1 MLLPQLNV
9 IGPGRLG
16 QTLARLWHERASVR
30 VADLL
35 ARDCAHARAAADFIG
50 TGRVAGWDD
59 LAPAAITL
67 IATPDDAI
75 AGAAGRL
82 RAHVR
87 PGDVVFHCSGALSSD
102 LLAPLRAG
110 GAVVASVHPLFS
122 FADPV
127 TAVTGFTGT
136 WCAAEG
142 DAAALD
148 ILLPLF
154 DGIGAQRFTMP
165 ASGKL
170 LYHAGAVLA
179 CNHLVALMETALR
192 SMEGA
197 GVPREAAWSALKPL
211 IDGTLA
217 NLDRVG
223 PAQALTGPAARNDLG
238 IIAQEIAAT
247 TQLDSATGATYKVL
261 TDVALQLAAQR
272 RKS

>member
-35 ARDCAHARAAADFIG
+35 ARDTAHAGAAAGFIG
-50 TGRVAGWDD
+50 AGRVATWGD
-59 LAPAAITL
+59 LTPAAITL

-75 AGAAGRL
+75 ASAAGRL
-82 RAHVR
+82 LPHIR
-87 PGDVVFHCSGALSSD
+87 PGAVVFHCSGALSSD
-102 LLAPLRAG
+102 VLAPLHAAG
-110 GAVVASVHPLFS
+110 ATVASVHPLFS
-122 FADPV
+122 FADP
-127 TAVTGFTGT
+127 ASAIQRFAGT

-154 DGIGAQRFTMP
+154 DAIGAQRFTIP
-165 ASGKL
+165 AEGKL

-192 SMEGA
+192 SMAGA
-197 GVPREAAWSALKPL
+197 GVPRDTAWSALKPL

-223 PAQALTGPAARNDLG
+223 PVQALTGPAARNDLG

-247 TQLDSATGATYKVL
+247 AALDPATGETYKVL

-272 RKS
+272 RNP

>member
-1 MLLPQLNV
+1 MSLPQLNI

-35 ARDCAHARAAADFIG
+35 SRDAARGRAAAGFIG
-50 TGRVAGWDD
+50 AGRVVGWDA

-75 AGAAGRL
+75 AGAATRL
-82 RAHVR
+82 VPHLR
-87 PGDVVFHCSGALSSD
+87 PGDVVFHCSGALSSE
-102 LLAPLRAG
+102 LLAPLRAC
-110 GAVVASVHPLFS
+110 GAVLASVHPLFS
-122 FADPV
+122 FADPANAI
-127 TAVTGFTGT
+127 TRFAGT

-154 DGIGAQRFTMP
+154 DDIGAQRFTIP

-197 GVPREAAWSALKPL
+197 GVPRAAAWSALKPL

-217 NLDRVG
+217 NLDRAG
-223 PAQALTGPAARNDLG
+223 PMQALTGPAARNDLD

-247 TQLDSATGATYKVL
+247 TALDPATGEAYRVL

-272 RKS
+272 RKA

>member
-1 MLLPQLNV
+1 MSLPALNI
-9 IGPGRLG
+9 IGPGRLA
-16 QTLARLWHERASVR
+16 QTLGRLWHERASVR

-35 ARDCAHARAAADFIG
+35 ARDAARGHAAAAFIG
-50 TGRVAGWDD
+50 AGRVVDWDG
-59 LAPAAITL
+59 LTPAAITL
-67 IATPDDAI
+67 LATPDDAI
-75 AGAAGRL
+75 AGAVPRL
-82 RAHVR
+82 ASQVR
-87 PGDVVFHCSGALSSD
+87 PGDVVFHCSGALSSAV
-102 LLAPLRAG
+102 LAPLRNA
-110 GAVVASVHPLFS
+110 GAVLASVHPLFS
-122 FADPV
+122 FADPAH
-127 TAVTGFTGT
+127 AVTRFAGT

-142 DAAALD
+142 DTAALD
-148 ILLPLF
+148 VLLPLF
-154 DGIGAQRFTMP
+154 DQIGAQRFTIA

-197 GVPREAAWSALKPL
+197 GIPRDAAWSALKPL

-217 NLDRVG
+217 NLDRYG

-247 TQLDSATGATYKVL
+247 TALDPATGETYRVL
-261 TDVALQLAAQR
+261 TDVALQLAA